1 MTSDGLFDESA
12 FREFNEQNKHL
23 NIMLLSNLARWYLY
37 DLELAD
43 ANKVAQEIGLQPI
56 SVEVEEKEIEE
67 SDIRMGE
74 VLNFIPFIDAITE
87 INARVLTTVQRD
99 KSNEVVEKSKN
110 TPNPLTLEVLEENL
124 GNSFRQIGFSAL
136 IAGLSAGVA
145 LGIIKVGD
153 MAFNIEDT
161 EEDNE

>member
-23 NIMLLSNLARWYLY
+23 NIMLLSNLVRWYLY
-37 DLELAD
+37 DLEIAD
-43 ANKVAQEIGLQPI
+43 ANKIAQEVGLQPI

-74 VLNFIPFIDAITE
+74 VINFIPFIDAITE
-87 INARVLTTVQRD
+87 INARVLTTLQKD

-136 IAGLSAGVA
+136 IAGLSAGIA

-153 MAFNIEDT
+153 MAFNIEGE